1 MSTVKCDHCH
11 LEFDD
16 SVMIKE
22 LAKEDDSLNPNNT
35 HYFCC
40 KGCQGVYHLLKNQ
53 NLDSFYEKLGN
64 KSIQPPIE
72 ASSDLNKFD
81 TQSFEK
87 IYITSDSNG
96 YKKVDLIIEGIH
108 CAACIWLNEKVLFNT
123 YGIID
128 ASINFT
134 NNKAKIVW
142 DSDKIA
148 LSQIIE
154 KIRSIGYNAYAYNSK
169 IADEKASLAKR
180 DYFIRMMVAVFA
192 TMNIMMLS
200 VAKYTGFFTGIT
212 EEVKQLIHLGEFIL
226 STPVLFYSGWIFYR
240 GAYYGL
246 RNRILNMDFLVSSGA
261 TLTYIY
267 SLFILFGAKGES
279 YFDSVSMI
287 ITFVLVGK
295 YLEVLGKKSAVDTL
309 DTIKSQIPLE
319 TTIIKDGKRVEI
331 AVEDINI
338 GDIVELKTGD
348 KACVDG
354 IITKGESSFDE
365 SSITGESLPI
375 YKKID
380 DVVFSGTLNQDSP
393 IEYKVTKSYKDST
406 LNSIVTLL
414 EDSLSSK
421 PKIEHKAN
429 EISKSFSIGILS
441 LSILTFMV
449 WYFFG
454 LDLGFD
460 YGSATHFEKSFIVA
474 ISVIVIACP
483 CALALATPIASLI
496 GISELAKKG
505 LLFKEAKFIEELAR
519 ADKLVVDKTGTITNG
534 KLSVVK
540 ARVLDDNI
548 HKLNLLYSLVSSSS
562 HPISISIKNYLE
574 ENYKNL
580 SLKDLNEV
588 KTIQAK
594 GMKAFYKNVENKEF
608 VILGGNQKL
617 MEEFNIGYKLDTQNS
632 VYMFAINRRVIATFE
647 LRDEIKEFAKEFVT
661 NIKNR
666 GIDVVMLTGD
676 NENVANQVAKRV
688 GIKNV
693 VANINP
699 IEKAQYINKLK
710 SEGNVVIMAGDGVND
725 SVALSSANVAIAMGN
740 GADIS
745 IAVSDIVLLNNS
757 LKSLNEAFVISQ
769 KTYKFIKQNL
779 SISLLYNFI
788 TIPLAMAGF
797 VMPLVAALSMSLSS
811 LIVVANSLRIKGK

>member
-1 MSTVKCDHCH
+1 
-11 LEFDD
+11 
-16 SVMIKE
+16 MIKE
-22 LAKEDDSLNPNNT
+22 EELN
-35 HYFCC
+35 FCC
-40 KGCQGVYHLLKNQ
+40 KGCQGVYHLLQDQ
-53 NLDSFYEKLGN
+53 NLDSFYDKLGN
-64 KSIQPPIE
+64 KTIQPPLE
-72 ASSDLNKFD
+72 VSSDLNKFD

-87 IYITSDSNG
+87 IYVTEDENG

-108 CAACIWLNEKVLFNT
+108 CAACIWLNEKVLYNT
-123 YGIID
+123 EGIID
-128 ASINFT
+128 ANINFT

-142 DSDKIA
+142 NSKKIA

-154 KIRSIGYNAYAYNSK
+154 KIRSIGYNAFAYNSK

-212 EEVKQLIHLGEFIL
+212 PEVRHLIHLGEFIL
-226 STPVLFYSGWIFYR
+226 STPVIFYSGWIFYR

-246 RNRILNMDFLVSSGA
+246 KNRILNMDFLVSAGA
-261 TLTYIY
+261 TFTYIY
-267 SLFILFGAKGES
+267 SVFILFGLKGES

-319 TTIIKDGKRVEI
+319 TTLIKDGKKVEVS
-331 AVEDINI
+331 VEDIQI

-348 KACVDG
+348 KASVDG
-354 IITKGESSFDE
+354 IIIKGESSFDE
-365 SSITGESLPI
+365 SSISGESLPI
-375 YKKID
+375 YKKAN
-380 DVVFSGTLNQDSP
+380 DVIFSGTLNQDSLVQ
-393 IEYKVTKSYKDST
+393 YRVTKTFKDST

-414 EDSLSSK
+414 EDSLASK

-429 EISKSFSIGILS
+429 EISKGFSVMILA
-441 LSILTFMV
+441 LSILTFLV

-454 LDLGFD
+454 IDLGFNYD
-460 YGSATHFEKSFIVA
+460 GVSHFEKSFIVA

-519 ADKLVVDKTGTITNG
+519 TTKLVVDKTGTITNG

-540 ARVLDDNI
+540 AQILDENI
-548 HKLNLLYSLVSSSS
+548 HKLDLLYSLLDSST
-562 HPISISIKNYLE
+562 HPISTSIKEYLK
-574 ENYKNL
+574 NHYKNL
-580 SLKDLNEV
+580 SFKNLSNV
-588 KTIQAK
+588 KTLQAK
-594 GMKAFYKNVENKEF
+594 GMKAIYKNLEDKEF
-608 VILGGNQKL
+608 EILGGNQKL
-617 MEEFNIGYKLDTQNS
+617 MEEFGVKYKFDSQNS
-632 VYMFAINRRVIATFE
+632 VYIFAINKKVVATFE
-647 LRDEIKEFAKEFVT
+647 LKDEIKDFAREFVSDCL
-661 NIKNR
+661 KNN
-666 GIDVVMLTGD
+666 IDVIMLTGD
-676 NENVANQVAKRV
+676 NENVANYVAKEV
-688 GIKNV
+688 GIKTV

-699 IEKAQYINKLK
+699 IQKAKYINKLK
-710 SEGNVVIMAGDGVND
+710 EQGHTVVMAGDGVND
-725 SVALSSANVAIAMGN
+725 SVALSSANVSIAMGN

-757 LKSLNEAFVISQ
+757 LESLNQAFIISR

-779 SISLLYNFI
+779 SISLLYNLV

>member
-1 MSTVKCDHCH
+1 MSKVKCDHCH

-22 LAKEDDSLNPNNT
+22 DNLN
-35 HYFCC
+35 FCC
-40 KGCQGVYHLLKNQ
+40 KGCQGVFHLLKDQ
-53 NLDSFYEKLGN
+53 NLDSFYDKLGN
-64 KSIQPPIE
+64 KSIQPPIV

-81 TQSFEK
+81 TESFEK
-87 IYITSDSNG
+87 IYITIDSNG
-96 YKKVDLIIEGIH
+96 YKKIDLIIEGIH
-108 CAACIWLNEKVLFNT
+108 CAACIWLNEKVLFDT
-123 YGIID
+123 DGIID

-142 DSDKIA
+142 DSEKIA

-169 IADEKASLAKR
+169 VGDEQASKAKR

-212 EEVKQLIHLGEFIL
+212 PEVRHLIHMGEFIL
-226 STPVLFYSGWIFYR
+226 ATPVLFYSGWIFYR

-246 RNRILNMDFLVSSGA
+246 KNRILNMDFLVSAGA
-261 TLTYIY
+261 TLSYIY
-267 SLFILFGAKGES
+267 SIFILFGAKGES

-295 YLEVLGKKSAVDTL
+295 YLEVLGKKSAIDTL

-319 TTIIKDGKRVEI
+319 TTLIKDGKRVEI
-331 AVEDINI
+331 SVEDIEI
-338 GDIVELKTGD
+338 GDIVDLKTGD

-354 IITKGESSFDE
+354 VIVSGESSFDE

-375 YKKID
+375 YKKVD
-380 DVVFSGTLNQDSP
+380 DIIFSGTLNQDSLVQ
-393 IEYKVTKSYKDST
+393 YKVTKTFKDST

-429 EISKSFSIGILS
+429 EISKGFSIAILS
-441 LSILTFMV
+441 LSVLTFLV
-449 WYFFG
+449 WYFLG
-454 LDLGFD
+454 IDLGFD
-460 YGSATHFEKSFIVA
+460 YDGVNHFEKSFIVGV
-474 ISVIVIACP
+474 SVIVIACP

-505 LLFKEAKFIEELAR
+505 LLFKEAKFIEEMAR
-519 ADKLVVDKTGTITNG
+519 ATKLVVDKTGTITNG
-534 KLSVVK
+534 KLTVIK
-540 ARVLDDNI
+540 ANIIDDNI
-548 HKLNLLYSLVSSSS
+548 NKLNLLYSLVDSSS
-562 HPISISIKNYLE
+562 HPISLSVKSYLE
-574 ENYKNL
+574 KNFTNL
-580 SLKDLNEV
+580 SLKNLSEI

-594 GMKAFYKNVENKEF
+594 GLKAIYKNADNKEF
-608 VILGGNQKL
+608 TILGGNLKL
-617 MEEFNIGYKLDTQNS
+617 MEEFNINYNFDSQNS
-632 VYMFAINRRVIATFE
+632 IYIFAVNGEVIATFE
-647 LRDEIKEFAKEFVT
+647 LKDEIKEFACEFIS
-661 NIKNR
+661 NIKAS
-666 GIDVVMLTGD
+666 GIDVIMLTGD
-676 NENVANQVAKRV
+676 NENVAKQVAKEV
-688 GIKNV
+688 GIEEF

-699 IEKAQYINKLK
+699 IQKAEYINKLK
-710 SEGNVVIMAGDGVND
+710 SEGHTVIMAGDGVND

-757 LKSLNEAFVISQ
+757 LKSLNEAFSISR

-779 SISLLYNFI
+779 SISLIYNLV

-811 LIVVANSLRIKGK
+811 LLVVANSLRIKGK